1 MKHLEAPKNR
11 YGNLLDIE
19 IRISS
24 DVLGW
29 GHKAPLVLARMTHNQ
44 YKRGTIS

>member
-1 MKHLEAPKNR
+1 MKHLEAAKNSHV
-11 YGNLLDIE
+11 NLLDIE

-24 DVLGW
+24 DVLDW
-29 GHKAPLVLARMTHNQ
+29 GHKAPLVLARMTCDQ